1 MIDEVALAA
10 TFATVKRNLP
20 MAFTEVVP
28 AFAVIRQKW
37 RQVLIISSCGLLS
50 HEQLQVTHCR
60 FWQARVMWD
69 TFSIRLNMY
78 VECCCLLNQEVA
90 QRQVLQER

>member
-1 MIDEVALAA
+1 MVFNE
-10 TFATVKRNLP
+10 
-20 MAFTEVVP
+20 EVP

-37 RQVLIISSCGLLS
+37 RQLRIISSCGLSS

-69 TFSIRLNMY
+69 TFSIRLNMH
-78 VECCCLLNQEVA
+78 VECCCLLTQEVA

>member
-1 MIDEVALAA
+1 MIVEVALAA
-10 TFATVKRNLP
+10 MFATVQRNLP
-20 MAFTEVVP
+20 TVFNEEVP

-37 RQVLIISSCGLLS
+37 RQVLIIFSCGLSS

-60 FWQARVMWD
+60 FRQARVMWD

-78 VECCCLLNQEVA
+78 AECCCLLNQEAA